1 MFQIHSTSS
10 NTKRNTDIIETH
22 ARRKKREIDYSQNK
36 IKKHNRIDINIT
48 DDRGQAMGEELKTK
62 RLINQSKTVN
72 TTLHNNAGIVESF
85 LRITKENYHS
95 SHCSSV
101 HSVCTTAQHTST

>member
-48 DDRGQAMGEELKTK
+48 QM
-62 RLINQSKTVN
+62 
-72 TTLHNNAGIVESF
+72 IVGKQWVKNW
-85 LRITKENYHS
+85 RQND
-95 SHCSSV
+95 
-101 HSVCTTAQHTST
+101 